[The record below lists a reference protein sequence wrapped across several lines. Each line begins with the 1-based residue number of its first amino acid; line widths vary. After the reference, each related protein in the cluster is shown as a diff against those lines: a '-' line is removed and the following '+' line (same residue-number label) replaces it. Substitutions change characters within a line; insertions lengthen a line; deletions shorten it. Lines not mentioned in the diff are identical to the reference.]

1 MKNFHGFFIRGPSV
15 PGLKWVA
22 GMLRFGMVVFLVCVF
37 FLSPCVGESRAG
49 DEPERKDNTFGTF
62 DEDMRMGRDQE
73 TGDIHMRVTPKP
85 KPKPPDQPLPPVII
99 QPELKYPAPGE
110 TETE

>member
-1 MKNFHGFFIRGPSV
+1 MKNFHAFFLWGLSV
-15 PGLKWVA
+15 PGFM
-22 GMLRFGMVVFLVCVF
+22 GMGKILRLGVVLFLLCVF
-37 FLSPCVGESRAG
+37 FLSPCTGKSWAG
-49 DEPERKDNTFGTF
+49 DGPERKDNTFGTF

-73 TGDIHMRVTPKP
+73 TGDIHMRVMPKP

-99 QPELKYPAPGE
+99 QPELKYPGSGE